1 MESRRLSHA
10 SHSRADSR
18 DTEHSRKLR
27 NCLLKTLP
35 AQPKIECWG
44 LAGVRVVYGAESILD
59 WFRVS
64 G

>member
-1 MESRRLSHA
+1 MEGRSLLHVSHQR
-10 SHSRADSR
+10 SDSR
-18 DTEHSRKLR
+18 DTDHSLKLR

-44 LAGVRVVYGAESILD
+44 LAGVRAVYGAEGILD